1 MKNSKTSDL
10 VLNNIYLLIPLIIYG
25 IFKNG
30 YLIYEKGLINI
41 FMILKPLYLVLIGF
55 IIKIIIDLIKY
66 KKVKIDY
73 NLIYVIVIGMI
84 MPYNIKILLYIV
96 TFTLTYIFSLFL
108 EKYIKVNKVCL
119 MYLIIVLVNA
129 LFNEFTFMSILEQNY
144 VYRFDFFDLLIGR
157 CIGGISSTSILFS
170 LIAYTIL
177 INNYYYKK
185 EIPFVINITY
195 LTLAFIYFIITNNS
209 NLLLNSE
216 LIFASVFVC
225 TLPEYSPY
233 KEKNQI
239 VYGIMI
245 ALIAFI
251 ISMFFNS
258 ILSIYIATLILS
270 LMQNITIRQ
279 KKTKLPIAD
288 K

>member
-84 MPYNIKILLYIV
+84 MPYYINILLYIV

-195 LTLAFIYFIITNNS
+195 LALAFIYFIITNNS

>member
-84 MPYNIKILLYIV
+84 MPYNINILLYIV

-195 LTLAFIYFIITNNS
+195 LALAFIYFIITNNS

>member
-41 FMILKPLYLVLIGF
+41 FMILKPLYLVLVGF

-73 NLIYVIVIGMI
+73 NLIYVIIIGMI
-84 MPYNIKILLYIV
+84 MPNNINILLYIV

-108 EKYIKVNKVCL
+108 EKYIKVIKVCL

-195 LTLAFIYFIITNNS
+195 LALAFIYFIINNNS
-209 NLLLNSE
+209 SLLLNSE
-216 LIFASVFVC
+216 LIFASIFVC

-245 ALIAFI
+245 ALISVI

-279 KKTKLPIAD
+279 KKTKLPIAN

>member
-84 MPYNIKILLYIV
+84 MPYNINILLYIV

-157 CIGGISSTSILFS
+157 CVGGISSTSILFS
-170 LIAYTIL
+170 LIAYAIL

-195 LTLAFIYFIITNNS
+195 LALAFIYFIINNNS

-216 LIFASVFVC
+216 LIFASIFVC

-251 ISMFFNS
+251 ISIFFNS

>member
-119 MYLIIVLVNA
+119 MYLIIILVNA

-144 VYRFDFFDLLIGR
+144 VYRFDFFDLLIVR

>member
-55 IIKIIIDLIKY
+55 IVKIIIDLIKY

-84 MPYNIKILLYIV
+84 MPYNINILLYIA

-119 MYLIIVLVNA
+119 MYLIIVLVNV

-195 LTLAFIYFIITNNS
+195 LALAFIYFIITNNS

>member
-1 MKNSKTSDL
+1 M
-10 VLNNIYLLIPLIIYG
+10 
-25 IFKNG
+25 
-30 YLIYEKGLINI
+30 
-41 FMILKPLYLVLIGF
+41 
-55 IIKIIIDLIKY
+55 
-66 KKVKIDY
+66 
-73 NLIYVIVIGMI
+73 
-84 MPYNIKILLYIV
+84 
-96 TFTLTYIFSLFL
+96 
-108 EKYIKVNKVCL
+108 
-119 MYLIIVLVNA
+119 
-129 LFNEFTFMSILEQNY
+129 
-144 VYRFDFFDLLIGR
+144 
-157 CIGGISSTSILFS
+157 
-170 LIAYTIL
+170 
-177 INNYYYKK
+177 
-185 EIPFVINITY
+185 
-195 LTLAFIYFIITNNS
+195 
-209 NLLLNSE
+209 LLNSE

>member
-55 IIKIIIDLIKY
+55 IVKIIIDLIKY

-84 MPYNIKILLYIV
+84 MPYNINILLYIV

-129 LFNEFTFMSILEQNY
+129 LFNEFTFMSIIEQNY
-144 VYRFDFFDLLIGR
+144 VYCFDFFDLLIGR

-195 LTLAFIYFIITNNS
+195 LALAFIYFIITNNS

-270 LMQNITIRQ
+270 LIQNITIRQ

>member
-119 MYLIIVLVNA
+119 MYLIIILVNA

>member
-84 MPYNIKILLYIV
+84 MPYNINILLYIV

-157 CIGGISSTSILFS
+157 CVGGISSTSILFS

-195 LTLAFIYFIITNNS
+195 LALAFIYFIINNNS

-216 LIFASVFVC
+216 LIFASIFVC

-245 ALIAFI
+245 ALISFI
-251 ISMFFNS
+251 ISMLFNS

-270 LMQNITIRQ
+270 LMQNIIIRQ